1 MKLLL
6 FTAVLCAALP
16 AAAFAAAPDGNDV
29 TTRPQAYFSTNEDGV
44 DSLGLLPPPP
54 EIGSV
59 QFLLDQ
65 ARYQEGLIE
74 RNTPRGAQAAKDADM
89 GETAASFSEAFGM
102 PISPDNTPA
111 LFALLGKMR
120 GELGD
125 MATRGAKRHYMRV
138 RPYVLN
144 NAPTCYQPDEERI
157 KKSGSY
163 PSGHTSLGW
172 GYALVLAEINPAN
185 KEAILKRGYDIG
197 QSRVICG
204 YHWQSDVDA
213 GRVAASAAIANLHA
227 NEEFQA
233 MLAKAKEEFKEK
245 KQ

>member
-1 MKLLL
+1 M
-6 FTAVLCAALP
+6 LP
-16 AAAFAAAPDGNDV
+16 LEVQAAAPEGNDV
-29 TTRPQAYFSTNEDGV
+29 TKRPQAYFSTNEEGI
-44 DSLGLLPPPP
+44 DSVGLLPPPP

-65 ARYQEGLIE
+65 ARYQEGLLE
-74 RNTPRGAQAAKDADM
+74 RNTPRGEQAAKDADM
-89 GETAASFSEAFGM
+89 GEMAASFSEAFGM
-102 PISPDNTPA
+102 TISPDNTPA
-111 LFALLGKMR
+111 LFALLGKLR

-144 NAPTCYQPDEERI
+144 NAPTCLQQDEERLR
-157 KKSGSY
+157 KSASY

-172 GYALVLAEINPAN
+172 GYALVLAEINPAH
-185 KEAILKRGYDIG
+185 KEAIFKRGYEIG

-213 GRVAASAAIANLHA
+213 GRVAASAAIANLHS
-227 NEEFQA
+227 NEEF
-233 MLAKAKEEFKEK
+233 LKRIAKAKEEVKA
-245 KQ
+245 KQQ